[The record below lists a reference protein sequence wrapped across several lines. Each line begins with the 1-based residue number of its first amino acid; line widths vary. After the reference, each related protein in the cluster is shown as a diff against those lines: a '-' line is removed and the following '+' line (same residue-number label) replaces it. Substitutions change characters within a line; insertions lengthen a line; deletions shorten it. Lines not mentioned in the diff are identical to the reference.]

1 MLSASSATQEA
12 LGQDLKL
19 LLQMENDKLKM
30 RDKDKILKASK
41 MKLQHNEEWK
51 VDHSYLV
58 AGSLKSVFRSD
69 FVMMYIETISL
80 SFVEKR

>member
-1 MLSASSATQEA
+1 MLSASSATQKA

-19 LLQMENDKLKM
+19 LQARMGNDKLKM
-30 RDKDKILKASK
+30 RDKDTKMLKASK

-58 AGSLKSVFRSD
+58 AGSLIHS
-69 FVMMYIETISL
+69 
-80 SFVEKR
+80 